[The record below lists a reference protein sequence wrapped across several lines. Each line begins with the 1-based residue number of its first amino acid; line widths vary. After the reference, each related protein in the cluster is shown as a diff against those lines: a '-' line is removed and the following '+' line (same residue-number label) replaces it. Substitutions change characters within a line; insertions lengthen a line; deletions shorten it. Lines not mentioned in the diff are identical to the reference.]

1 MNSTHKSYRALA
13 LGCVLLFMISLFAFI
28 SPRAEAFPK
37 HVIQRTKE
45 ETKKKNQGKEEKKET
60 KKKKEKKNNDNS
72 SSSSSSSSSKTK
84 YYYEGNYQNR
94 RDKRHKTHYSYYS
107 TTYDRV
113 VDIYFNEAYARLNEG
128 FFYDEEEDFEYLPGE
143 WFDIVLAF
151 DCYAIVPGEDIKIR
165 YNVYTLDD
173 EKLMSG
179 KIFRPIFSGANE
191 KNLFRAIPRSLLD
204 EYGKIYVD
212 ITLTIEGNDAYSGF
226 WLETVP
232 MGNEG
237 PLRVGDVV
245 VADPVFGGEADP
257 RSNLI
262 EGNEYKLFVEYKID
276 QYLGESVV
284 IEWHIYDPE
293 GQDIVTGTG
302 SIQPQPG
309 YGYYVARFTIP
320 ELSFTGTQVCLLDV
334 RITASPYLGR
344 RILEINVTGDNPGN
358 SLEIEPIGVIEI
370 EPAAF
375 PIDIKVETF
384 GSEENYF
391 EFDGFNL
398 FLPYRWD
405 VTEQD
410 AGLTMDI
417 GDGITGTLAVNTFF
431 WENAAEIEL
440 EDTVNNLEEDVEGVV
455 LTRKSYFVS
464 GKEVLSSLF
473 LEMNNGTVEKA
484 DLYAYYI
491 YNRAESS
498 FDFAIINLSNG
509 ADGIAELYDAL
520 DVILEGLFFTD
531 L

>member
-1 MNSTHKSYRALA
+1 MNSTHKGYRALA
-13 LGCVLLFMISLFAFI
+13 LGCVFLFMISLFAFI
-28 SPRAEAFPK
+28 SPSAEAFPK
-37 HVIQRTKE
+37 HVIRRTKE
-45 ETKKKNQGKEEKKET
+45 ETKKENQGKEENKQKE
-60 KKKKEKKNNDNS
+60 KKKEKKDKDDS
-72 SSSSSSSSSKTK
+72 SSSSSSSSSNTK
-84 YYYEGNYQNR
+84 YYYEGDYQYR

-128 FFYDEEEDFEYLPGE
+128 FFYDEEEDIEYLPGE
-143 WFDIVLAF
+143 WFDIVLGF

-165 YNVYTLDD
+165 YYVYTLDD
-173 EKLMSG
+173 EKLMGG
-179 KIFRPIFSGANE
+179 KIFRPIFSGSNE
-191 KNLFRAIPRSLLD
+191 KILFRVIPKSLLD

-262 EGNEYKLFVEYKID
+262 EGNEYKLFVEYQVE
-276 QYLGESVV
+276 QYISESAV

-293 GQDIVTGTG
+293 GQDIVTGTDY
-302 SIQPQPG
+302 IQPQPG
-309 YGYYVARFTIP
+309 YGYYVSRFTIP

-344 RILEINVTGDNPGN
+344 RILEINVTNDNPGH
-358 SLEIEPIGVIEI
+358 SLDVEPIGVIEA
-370 EPAAF
+370 EPVAF
-375 PIDIKVETF
+375 SPDIKVETF

-391 EFDGFNL
+391 VFDGFNL
-398 FLPYRWD
+398 FLPYKWD
-405 VTEQD
+405 VEEKED
-410 AGLTMDI
+410 GLVFDTSDDVM
-417 GDGITGTLAVNTFF
+417 GMLVCLTLI
-431 WENAAEIEL
+431 WENP
-440 EDTVNNLEEDVEGVV
+440 DKVNLEEFVDYLEEDDEGVL

-464 GKEVLSSLF
+464 GKEVLSTLF
-473 LEMNNGTVEKA
+473 IDVNNGNAEWA

-491 YNRAESS
+491 YNKTEDG
-498 FDFAIINLSNG
+498 FDLGIITLSIE
-509 ADGIAELYDAL
+509 ADEIGRLYDNL
-520 DVILEGLFFTD
+520 DIVLEGLFFTD
-531 L
+531 